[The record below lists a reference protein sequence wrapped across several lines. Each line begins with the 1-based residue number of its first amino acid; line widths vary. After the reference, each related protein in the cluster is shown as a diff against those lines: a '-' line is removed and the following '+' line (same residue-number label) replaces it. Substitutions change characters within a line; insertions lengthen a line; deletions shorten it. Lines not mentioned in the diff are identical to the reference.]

1 MKYNLNHKEL
11 WSLCNWELW
20 AMKRNHFIGV
30 KKLQWKKEMAK
41 NDFLFYQESV
51 VLSTWPTA
59 RSFQYWVGVHGQGRE
74 CMNRI
79 GIGQCQDMAGERQ
92 HALLNRPLWKKGRF
106 HLLSSYFW
114 WINPRRGE
122 GDTANPPDIM
132 WFFQKVLKL
141 FQMVQFIQKGK
152 ENVSPIIDPLPY
164 LAHSCQD
171 WWVAQRPT
179 FLYTFFRQI
188 RVL

>member
-1 MKYNLNHKEL
+1 MWKNCSEKKRWQRTTSYSIR
-11 WSLCNWELW
+11 SLLCC
-20 AMKRNHFIGV
+20 RPGR
-30 KKLQWKKEMAK
+30 Q
-41 NDFLFYQESV
+41 
-51 VLSTWPTA
+51 
-59 RSFQYWVGVHGQGRE
+59 QGRSSIESE
-74 CMNRI
+74 CMDRGGSAWTGSGSGNARTWLEK
-79 GIGQCQDMAGERQ
+79 GNMPSWTGRYG
-92 HALLNRPLWKKGRF
+92 PKGRF

-179 FLYTFFRQI
+179 FLYTFFAKLGCFKAILKDHTNPPTGGGDRLGI
-188 RVL
+188 NPPEVGR